1 METAPLEDIKGV
13 ITVRVSCNLMLP
25 PNIKAKTEKLL
36 YFLGISILPLMLLQ
50 HPCTIK
56 LTRVIPICFLYYDRR
71 KVVAHLKADTHT
83 HAHTHPYVFPG
94 AEHWPLASRQAG
106 QKMKRLISQ

>member
-83 HAHTHPYVFPG
+83 RTHSSIRIPRCRALAAG
-94 AEHWPLASRQAG
+94 EQASRAEDET
-106 QKMKRLISQ
+106 SY

>member
-36 YFLGISILPLMLLQ
+36 CSGYQ
-50 HPCTIK
+50 H
-56 LTRVIPICFLYYDRR
+56 
-71 KVVAHLKADTHT
+71 
-83 HAHTHPYVFPG
+83 
-94 AEHWPLASRQAG
+94 LAITAPVYH
-106 QKMKRLISQ
+106 